1 MIAVAWWHHDLC
13 VCTFCLRSGN
23 FLFSQDHRS
32 RRGSNFIT
40 ARTDFSDD
48 LVFVFRITLRTR
60 EKDNFF
66 FENSSSKVTAKSSIF
81 VSLNHFSLFFSFLF
95 FHTVRTR
102 RINKRR
108 SVDDETPM
116 PIMNTWTQ
124 LFVSESLA
132 WLPLSTEFAVFILD
146 LMLRLAI
153 YFWVQ
158 SCAKYK
164 LRGTNFVLSNPC
176 FGLYRKKLN
185 LFWPVVSAK
194 NLWVPNRWITWKSF

>member
-81 VSLNHFSLFFSFLF
+81 VSLNHFSTFRFSFLF

-108 SVDDETPM
+108 SVDHETPM
-116 PIMNTWTQ
+116 PIMNTIVCLRIPRLTSTQ
-124 LFVSESLA
+124 HRICCVY
-132 WLPLSTEFAVFILD
+132 
-146 LMLRLAI
+146 LRLDATI
-153 YFWVQ
+153 
-158 SCAKYK
+158 
-164 LRGTNFVLSNPC
+164 G
-176 FGLYRKKLN
+176 N
-185 LFWPVVSAK
+185 LFLGSIMCK
-194 NLWVPNRWITWKSF
+194 I